1 MMPGETHSQT
11 AGIASDATIGTCQNC
26 TALQQNLNEYVAA
39 ILAMKQKIIDTDHLL
54 TEYQQK
60 CDELQR
66 VERESSTLH
75 HQLDDLLLKC
85 TPLEEQNKKQIEEIQ
100 AMKSELE
107 EKRSSIKIYQQT
119 YLEIESLKEENNKT
133 EAANKKLEAQVKKLE
148 ETTTK
153 QSQEIKQ
160 LKTEKKTLEKD
171 LKKTH
176 KQLEK
181 TEKRNQQKV
190 LKHAWTQNNSTEE
203 TKIDKT
209 KMKLLLEELWMC
221 IEPSAQVSQRKDI
234 QNFSEETGKHRRR
247 PRDLHHSMQ
256 THFPGSPLKDQQHCK
271 NGPFP
276 SSPLK
281 DMQFCK
287 HSPIPINDLAA
298 STHLH
303 NLAVPEMQHNTK
315 HKSIKHTQMT
325 ESSSRERDHFNEGPI
340 LNKETGQKYLNED
353 LLHVSGDEQMAHSPV
368 PGQNL
373 DEILDWLKPLPPL
386 LSPVHFS
393 LPHNQDTLLDNSTN
407 LNEEEEEEEEK
418 VISNSNELKKLC
430 EGDKPSENPESINKH
445 FSEPSMAQAMDLPLV
460 GLSNNTS
467 SSALLFHKHPP
478 CMLTEAECDDKAIL
492 EQQMRESNPS
502 FLEESTEMMD
512 VQSDSLQI
520 GDNSDCFNSS
530 VEANENDALVD
541 NLQKETSQHS
551 TVKVEAVEDCVLN
564 SSASDEGS
572 TGVMKSD
579 SEQLKNIQSLQEPES
594 SGTEYMEVEHVKQE
608 ETQKDIEAVKESLIN
623 ASTDSATL
631 SHHEDIIENNLKSSA
646 PVASD
651 DQNMLFVDS
660 PTKHCLSRGEKEA
673 QDSSAKDYL
682 TFLATKESEIKESQP
697 LQSNG
702 TTNIETVNEASVGCF
717 QNQEISCTG
726 ELSHSTGFTKNEV
739 ECATEIEMVSMAETF
754 TVLQKPNLKGNVYAK
769 ISDGADSAKEN
780 ELSHKSSESTE
791 DEAGLTK
798 APEMET
804 VAVNGY
810 VLQQAHLTGTT
821 CKPNCDETDPATESV
836 STNYSTGCTEDE
848 IEHLAESEMLT
859 VADTCSGLQKDQLTG
874 TCHKPN
880 TERTDP
886 IKENKSSVDSSA
898 CNEYEVECGREA
910 EMIKRTE
917 TPFSLLQKS
926 ILTPNAYATN
936 PNGADRIIAEKPTS
950 YSLESTSFTKTDGTT
965 DVKSSIEE
973 TSSDI
978 IMMEERLCSKA
989 CPVTQEETE
998 DDQDNFTLQ
1007 RKVKKTKSKGNG
1019 SSGLEEKG
1027 INLSSCK
1034 ESVPEVPIDVQASID
1049 NQMSMNDNK
1058 ALEMSEEGIP
1068 NIDTC
1073 DALKVKIDSKDLTT
1087 EHTSL
1092 NKHSDRSTS
1101 ETTTDENSEL
1111 EQDIMAY
1118 KKKPEENM
1126 EICKSIVVNGAECNV
1141 QVTGLDNVLTTGPDS
1156 QHGDNA
1162 SNESLLCESSEIV
1175 LSEESENISIKD
1187 NDTSNKVSPPVV
1199 PKTEIKEETTVSS
1212 HRWQHSASVQNTKA
1226 KQKEKEP
1233 SQTTPPVLA
1242 TADTSTSIKHSP
1254 DSISKVRTEM
1264 GPPLRP
1270 LLPPLLATP
1279 PRFLKCI
1286 SPPMSTCSRSS
1297 FPSPSPMEDLVSPL
1311 RETPI
1316 PPLMSPLS
1324 DGLKHKSPL
1333 LATPSPSDIT
1343 KNRRIQSS
1351 PLQFC
1356 AATPKHA
1363 VPVPGRLPP
1372 SAMNAINSSPGIP
1385 QENSVRIL
1393 DTMYP
1398 ELSARART
1406 LNILKGN
1413 IQLTRCAS
1421 GVGNIVPGPVNQ
1433 ISGFKAINSSTTAFT
1448 KTGKACE
1455 AENSCFR
1462 QVTERLSS
1470 MGLPDQVWKRPGV
1483 NLHLPKSAKRLR
1495 LDNDSPVAE
1504 RVNLPVASLE
1514 DSKSNV
1520 IKDELL
1526 KDLRGSLE
1534 QPVDIKSSEVLK
1546 SQSNPTEEAISKAFE
1561 KIAKCC
1567 FDLMPVIRSHV
1578 HVGNISQVPVLRDE
1592 EKEVI
1597 HEFCV
1602 VNKHLAEGLLVAI
1615 LTKLKTEKKS
1625 MKSCYL
1631 QALCRVYVGI
1641 CRQQGDLERAR
1652 LFSYSILK
1660 EDFPESDKLILFV
1673 ASTWHNVFSLQ
1684 GLINKAMQAVTRQR
1698 AKGEVLTCLSAYLGW
1713 EKNPPCDVAKL
1724 ITGTICALKTGVCMK
1739 FQPHEKR
1746 GEDLSPPVWDH
1757 IFATE
1762 LLCSQLQWK
1771 WTHDNLICKE
1781 LWPIMNKWVKQGK
1794 GIEQV
1799 GITSDVTVAAVL
1811 RLIGRLGQLGL
1822 KKRYVDSVKNV
1833 ATVINTFGRHA
1844 NAEGVPWGVQL
1855 ATVYAIYDLAPSN
1868 PKEAM
1873 ESLAAWRSETTR
1885 TVPPAVTSCITQMG
1899 SMCRQIR

>member
-1 MMPGETHSQT
+1 MSW
-11 AGIASDATIGTCQNC
+11 
-26 TALQQNLNEYVAA
+26 
-39 ILAMKQKIIDTDHLL
+39 
-54 TEYQQK
+54 
-60 CDELQR
+60 
-66 VERESSTLH
+66 ESSTLH

-148 ETTTK
+148 
-153 QSQEIKQ
+153 
-160 LKTEKKTLEKD
+160 
-171 LKKTH
+171 
-176 KQLEK
+176 
-181 TEKRNQQKV
+181 
-190 LKHAWTQNNSTEE
+190 A
-203 TKIDKT
+203 

-221 IEPSAQVSQRKDI
+221 IEPSAQ
-234 QNFSEETGKHRRR
+234 
-247 PRDLHHSMQ
+247 
-256 THFPGSPLKDQQHCK
+256 
-271 NGPFP
+271 
-276 SSPLK
+276 
-281 DMQFCK
+281 
-287 HSPIPINDLAA
+287 
-298 STHLH
+298 
-303 NLAVPEMQHNTK
+303 
-315 HKSIKHTQMT
+315 
-325 ESSSRERDHFNEGPI
+325 
-340 LNKETGQKYLNED
+340 
-353 LLHVSGDEQMAHSPV
+353 
-368 PGQNL
+368 
-373 DEILDWLKPLPPL
+373 
-386 LSPVHFS
+386 
-393 LPHNQDTLLDNSTN
+393 DTLLDNSTN
-407 LNEEEEEEEEK
+407 LNEEEEEEEEEEK

-530 VEANENDALVD
+530 VEANENDTLVD

-780 ELSHKSSESTE
+780 ELFHKSSESTE

-1007 RKVKKTKSKGNG
+1007 RKVKSKGNG

-1212 HRWQHSASVQNTKA
+1212 HRVQHSAPVQNTKA

-1660 EDFPESDKLILFV
+1660 E
-1673 ASTWHNVFSLQ
+1673 
-1684 GLINKAMQAVTRQR
+1684 
-1698 AKGEVLTCLSAYLGW
+1698 
-1713 EKNPPCDVAKL
+1713 
-1724 ITGTICALKTGVCMK
+1724 
-1739 FQPHEKR
+1739 
-1746 GEDLSPPVWDH
+1746 
-1757 IFATE
+1757 
-1762 LLCSQLQWK
+1762 
-1771 WTHDNLICKE
+1771 
-1781 LWPIMNKWVKQGK
+1781 
-1794 GIEQV
+1794 
-1799 GITSDVTVAAVL
+1799 
-1811 RLIGRLGQLGL
+1811 GRLGQLGL

>member
-1 MMPGETHSQT
+1 
-11 AGIASDATIGTCQNC
+11 
-26 TALQQNLNEYVAA
+26 
-39 ILAMKQKIIDTDHLL
+39 
-54 TEYQQK
+54 
-60 CDELQR
+60 
-66 VERESSTLH
+66 
-75 HQLDDLLLKC
+75 
-85 TPLEEQNKKQIEEIQ
+85 
-100 AMKSELE
+100 MKSELE

-133 EAANKKLEAQVKKLE
+133 EAASKKLEAQVKKLE

-171 LKKTH
+171 LKKTQ
-176 KQLEK
+176 KQLAK
-181 TEKRNQQKV
+181 TEKRNQKKV

-221 IEPSAQVSQRKDI
+221 IEPSAQVSQRKDM
-234 QNFSEETGKHRRR
+234 QHFSEETGKHCRR
-247 PRDLHHSMQ
+247 PRDLQHSLQ
-256 THFPGSPLKDQQHCK
+256 THFPGSPLKDQQYCK

-298 STHLH
+298 SIHLH
-303 NLAVPEMQHNTK
+303 NLAVPEMQRNTK
-315 HKSIKHTQMT
+315 HKSIKHSQII
-325 ESSSRERDHFNEGPI
+325 ESSSRERDRFNEGTI

-386 LSPVHFS
+386 LSPVQFS
-393 LPHNQDTLLDNSTN
+393 LPHNQDTLLDSSTN
-407 LNEEEEEEEEK
+407 LNEEEEVK
-418 VISNSNELKKLC
+418 VKSNSNELKKLC
-430 EGDKPSENPESINKH
+430 EGDKPNENPESINKH
-445 FSEPSMAQAMDLPLV
+445 SSEPSMAHTMDLPLV
-460 GLSNNTS
+460 GLSKDTS
-467 SSALLFHKHPP
+467 STALLFHSPP
-478 CMLTEAECDDKAIL
+478 PSVLTEAECDDKAIL
-492 EQQMRESNPS
+492 EQQMKESNPS

-512 VQSDSLQI
+512 VQSDSLQF
-520 GDNSDCFNSS
+520 SDTSDSFNSS
-530 VEANENDALVD
+530 VEANENDTLVGH
-541 NLQKETSQHS
+541 LQNKTSQHS
-551 TVKVEAVEDCVLN
+551 TVKVEALEDCVLN
-564 SSASDEGS
+564 SSASDKGS
-572 TGVMKSD
+572 TGLIKSD
-579 SEQLKNIQSLQEPES
+579 SEQLKNIQSLQESES
-594 SGTEYMEVEHVKQE
+594 SGTEYMEVDHGKQE
-608 ETQKDIEAVKESLIN
+608 ETQKDTEAIKESLTN

-646 PVASD
+646 SVASD

-660 PTKHCLSRGEKEA
+660 PTKHYLTKGEKEA

-682 TFLATKESEIKESQP
+682 TSLTTKESELKEPQP

-702 TTNIETVNEASVGCF
+702 TTNTETVNEASVVCF
-717 QNQEISCTG
+717 QKQEISWTG

-739 ECATEIEMVSMAETF
+739 ECSTETEMLSMTETF
-754 TVLQKPNLKGNVYAK
+754 TVSQKPNLKGNVYVK
-769 ISDGADSAKEN
+769 TSEADSAKDN
-780 ELSHKSSESTE
+780 ELSYTSPE
-791 DEAGLTK
+791 DETGLTK
-798 APEMET
+798 ATEIET
-804 VAVNGY
+804 VAVNGS
-810 VLQQAHLTGTT
+810 VLHKACLTGTT
-821 CKPNCDETDPATESV
+821 CKPNCDETDPATESE
-836 STNYSTGCTEDE
+836 SRNYNTGCTEDE
-848 IEHLAESEMLT
+848 TEHLAKSKMLS
-859 VADTCSGLQKDQLTG
+859 VADTCSGLQKALLTE
-874 TCHKPN
+874 TCHKSN
-880 TERTDP
+880 TDRTDP
-886 IKENKSSVDSSA
+886 VKESKTSVNSSA
-898 CNEYEVECGREA
+898 CKEDEVECGKEA
-910 EMIKRTE
+910 EMIKRTK
-917 TPFSLLQKS
+917 TPFTLLQKS
-926 ILTPNAYATN
+926 SLTPNAYATN
-936 PNGADRIIAEKPTS
+936 PSGADRITAEKHAS
-950 YSLESTSFTKTDGTT
+950 YSLESTSFTKTDGHFTT
-965 DVKSSIEE
+965 DVESSIEE
-973 TSSDI
+973 TFSDN
-978 IMMEERLCSKA
+978 IMMEENLCTKA
-989 CPVTQEETE
+989 CPITQEETE
-998 DDQDNFTLQ
+998 DDQESFTLL

-1019 SSGLEEKG
+1019 SCSLEEKG
-1027 INLSSCK
+1027 MNLSSCK
-1034 ESVPEVPIDVQASID
+1034 ESVPEALIDVQAPAD
-1049 NQMSMNDNK
+1049 NNTSMNDNK

-1073 DALKVKIDSKDLTT
+1073 ETLKVKIDRKELTAA
-1087 EHTSL
+1087 HTSL
-1092 NKHSDRSTS
+1092 NKHSGRSTS

-1111 EQDIMAY
+1111 EQDEMAY

-1126 EICKSIVVNGAECNV
+1126 EICKRNILVNGAECNI
-1141 QVTGLDNVLTTGPDS
+1141 QVTGLDSVLTAEPDS

-1162 SNESLLCESSEIV
+1162 SNESLVCDSLEIV
-1175 LSEESENISIKD
+1175 LNEDSQLENINVKD
-1187 NDTSNKVSPPVV
+1187 YNTNNRVSPTVV
-1199 PKTEIKEETTVSS
+1199 PRIETEEETAVSC
-1212 HRWQHSASVQNTKA
+1212 HRWHHSASVQNSTKA

-1233 SQTTPPVLA
+1233 SQTNPPVLA
-1242 TADTSTSIKHSP
+1242 TADTSTSSKHSP
-1254 DSISKVRTEM
+1254 DSINRVRTEM

-1270 LLPPLLATP
+1270 LLPPLLVTP
-1279 PRFLKCI
+1279 PRFLKSI

-1324 DGLKHKSPL
+1324 DRLKHKSPL

-1372 SAMNAINSSPGIP
+1372 STMNAINSSPGIP

-1413 IQLTRCAS
+1413 IQLDRCAS

-1455 AENSCFR
+1455 TENSCFR

-1495 LDNDSPVAE
+1495 LDNDSPVSE
-1504 RVNLPVASLE
+1504 RANLPVASLE
-1514 DSKSNV
+1514 DSENNMN
-1520 IKDELL
+1520 KDELL
-1526 KDLRGSLE
+1526 KDLQGSLA
-1534 QPVDIKSSEVLK
+1534 QPVDIKSSEMLK
-1546 SQSNPTEEAISKAFE
+1546 SQTSPTEEAISKAFE

-1578 HVGNISQVPVLRDE
+1578 HVGNISRVPILRDE

-1615 LTKLKTEKKS
+1615 LTKLKTEKMS

-1660 EDFPESDKLILFV
+1660 EDFPESDKLTLFV
-1673 ASTWHNVFSLQ
+1673 ASTWHDVFSLPGQ
-1684 GLINKAMQAVTRQR
+1684 INKAIQAVTRKR
-1698 AKGEVLTCLSAYLGW
+1698 AKGEVLTCLTAYLGW
-1713 EKNPPCDVAKL
+1713 EKNPPCDVSKL
-1724 ITGTICALKTGVCMK
+1724 ITGTIFTLKKGACMK

-1746 GEDLSPPVWDH
+1746 GEDLSPAVWDH

-1794 GIEQV
+1794 GIEHV
-1799 GITSDVTVAAVL
+1799 EITSDITVAAVL
-1811 RLIGRLGQLGL
+1811 RLIGRLGQLGM
-1822 KKRYVDSVKNV
+1822 KKKYVDSVKNV

-1844 NAEGVPWGVQL
+1844 NTEGVPWGVQL

>member
-11 AGIASDATIGTCQNC
+11 AGIASEATIGTCQNC

-39 ILAMKQKIIDTDHLL
+39 ILAMKQKIIDT
-54 TEYQQK
+54 E
-60 CDELQR
+60 
-66 VERESSTLH
+66 ESSTLH

-148 ETTTK
+148 
-153 QSQEIKQ
+153 
-160 LKTEKKTLEKD
+160 
-171 LKKTH
+171 
-176 KQLEK
+176 
-181 TEKRNQQKV
+181 
-190 LKHAWTQNNSTEE
+190 A
-203 TKIDKT
+203 

-221 IEPSAQVSQRKDI
+221 IEPSAQ
-234 QNFSEETGKHRRR
+234 
-247 PRDLHHSMQ
+247 
-256 THFPGSPLKDQQHCK
+256 
-271 NGPFP
+271 
-276 SSPLK
+276 
-281 DMQFCK
+281 
-287 HSPIPINDLAA
+287 
-298 STHLH
+298 
-303 NLAVPEMQHNTK
+303 
-315 HKSIKHTQMT
+315 
-325 ESSSRERDHFNEGPI
+325 
-340 LNKETGQKYLNED
+340 
-353 LLHVSGDEQMAHSPV
+353 
-368 PGQNL
+368 
-373 DEILDWLKPLPPL
+373 
-386 LSPVHFS
+386 
-393 LPHNQDTLLDNSTN
+393 DTLLDNSTN
-407 LNEEEEEEEEK
+407 LNEEEEEK
-418 VISNSNELKKLC
+418 VKSNSNELKKLC
-430 EGDKPSENPESINKH
+430 EGDNPSENPESINKH
-445 FSEPSMAQAMDLPLV
+445 FSEPSMAQAMDNSTNLNEEEEEEEKEEKVKSNSNELKKLCEGDNPSENPESINKHFSEPSHAQAMDLPLV

-478 CMLTEAECDDKAIL
+478 CMLTEAECDDKAIV
-492 EQQMRESNPS
+492 EQQMRKSNPS
-502 FLEESTEMMD
+502 FVEESSEMMD

-530 VEANENDALVD
+530 VEANENDTLVD
-541 NLQKETSQHS
+541 NLQNETSQHS

-572 TGVMKSD
+572 TGIMKSD

-608 ETQKDIEAVKESLIN
+608 ETQKDIKAIKESLIN

-646 PVASD
+646 PVTSD

-660 PTKHCLSRGEKEA
+660 PSKHCLSRGEKEA

-682 TFLATKESEIKESQP
+682 TFLATKESEIKESEP

-717 QNQEISCTG
+717 QKQEISCTG

-739 ECATEIEMVSMAETF
+739 ECASEIEMVSMTETF

-780 ELSHKSSESTE
+780 ELSYKSSEST

-798 APEMET
+798 APEIET
-804 VAVNGY
+804 VAVNGS

-859 VADTCSGLQKDQLTG
+859 VADTCSGLQKAQLTG

-926 ILTPNAYATN
+926 SLTPNAYATN

-950 YSLESTSFTKTDGTT
+950 YSLESTSFMNTDGTT
-965 DVKSSIEE
+965 DVKSSIKE

-978 IMMEERLCSKA
+978 IMMEESLCSKA

-1034 ESVPEVPIDVQASID
+1034 ESVPEVPIDVQASVD
-1049 NQMSMNDNK
+1049 NQRSMNDNK

-1073 DALKVKIDSKDLTT
+1073 DTLKVKIDSKDLTT

-1111 EQDIMAY
+1111 EQDEMAY

-1175 LSEESENISIKD
+1175 LSEESDNISIKD
-1187 NDTSNKVSPPVV
+1187 NDTNNKVSPPVV
-1199 PKTEIKEETTVSS
+1199 PKTEIKEETAVSS
-1212 HRWQHSASVQNTKA
+1212 HRWQHSAAVQNTKA

-1297 FPSPSPMEDLVSPL
+1297 FPSPSPMEDVVSPL

-1324 DGLKHKSPL
+1324 DGLEHKSSL

-1495 LDNDSPVAE
+1495 LDNDSPAAE

-1534 QPVDIKSSEVLK
+1534 QPADIKSSEVLK

-1660 EDFPESDKLILFV
+1660 E
-1673 ASTWHNVFSLQ
+1673 
-1684 GLINKAMQAVTRQR
+1684 GLINKAIQAVTRQR

-1713 EKNPPCDVAKL
+1713 EKV
-1724 ITGTICALKTGVCMK
+1724 LKQINKNRTC
-1739 FQPHEKR
+1739 
-1746 GEDLSPPVWDH
+1746 
-1757 IFATE
+1757 I
-1762 LLCSQLQWK
+1762 LLFL
-1771 WTHDNLICKE
+1771 
-1781 LWPIMNKWVKQGK
+1781 
-1794 GIEQV
+1794 
-1799 GITSDVTVAAVL
+1799 
-1811 RLIGRLGQLGL
+1811 GRLGQLGL

-1885 TVPPAVTSCITQMG
+1885 AVPPAVTSCITQMG